1 MNLEKTLCPPPQ
13 NLGTGIP
20 HIIPL
25 CLSGSEHARESL
37 PLRLEFAAEELYHM
51 VVSATSLPDV
61 PSGVPVSSQFLPG
74 KDGCSREAT
83 GGFRKSHCGA
93 WPAPAYTCVPLHLCA
108 PAPPHGILP
117 QEVAAELPDTWTPVL
132 WT

>member
-37 PLRLEFAAEELYHM
+37 PLRLEFATEELYHM
-51 VVSATSLPDV
+51 VLSATSLPDV
-61 PSGVPVSSQFLPG
+61 PSGCQCLPSSSQERMAVAG
-74 KDGCSREAT
+74 KLQVASGSLIVELGRLLRTRAYL
-83 GGFRKSHCGA
+83 SIY
-93 WPAPAYTCVPLHLCA
+93 APPL
-108 PAPPHGILP
+108 PHGILP

-132 WT
+132 